1 MKRSSALLATV
12 AVGLMLGIAALDA
25 QSQRRPATKR
35 AVTAAKPKLFECTKR
50 IITADWLTLM
60 RSVNETNPGV
70 VNLMFTDADVRK
82 GQVDNMRELLA
93 IACEAVR
100 DRIAETEPY
109 KAELA
114 NISLEV
120 TAVEFDKFKHPSTDR
135 SPFENITSEQIA
147 AFYKVPGNEIRFNEF
162 LATKVALLELDD
174 LPGGSRPVTDEERAQ
189 ARDQFARMSIVV
201 AEKRSRTS
209 GATAEFNANLALM
222 IKLQQAQFLARSYG
236 QKVAVSYAVSEA
248 EVAAYIAGKP
258 ELSIQGKRARANEVL
273 RRALAGEDFASL
285 ADQFSED
292 PGNRDG
298 EKMNG
303 GAYLNVPKGRMIT
316 EFEKAAL
323 ALEPGK
329 IYSELVETDYGFHV
343 IKLDRI
349 GDRADP
355 EMTYD
360 VRHILIST
368 VVSDP
373 DDPGAGEMPVKDF
386 VRNKLESEKESKN
399 IDRIIAANPIEI
411 AAIPTAFPPAA
422 KPAAKPV
429 KPKR

>member
-1 MKRSSALLATV
+1 
-12 AVGLMLGIAALDA
+12 MLGIAALDA
-25 QSQRRPATKR
+25 QSQRGTATKR

-50 IITADWLTLM
+50 ITTADWLTLM
-60 RSVNETNPGV
+60 RSVNETNPGL

-109 KAELA
+109 RSELA
-114 NISLEV
+114 NIELEV
-120 TAVEFDKFKHPSTDR
+120 TAVALDRFKYPAAGR
-135 SPFENITSEQIA
+135 SPFENITAEQIA
-147 AFYKVPGNEIRFNEF
+147 AFYKIAGNEKRFDAF

-174 LPGGSRPVTDEERAQ
+174 LPGGSRPVTDEERVQ
-189 ARDQFARMSIVV
+189 ARDQFARMSIT
-201 AEKRSRTS
+201 AAGKRSRTS
-209 GATAEFNANLALM
+209 GVTADFNSRVALM

-236 QKVAVSYAVSEA
+236 RKMADSYTVSES
-248 EVAAYIAGKP
+248 EIKAYIAASP
-258 ELSIQGKRARANEVL
+258 ELSTDDERARANEVL

-292 PGNRDG
+292 PGNRDSD
-298 EKMNG
+298 KSNG
-303 GAYLNVPKGRMIT
+303 GAYFDVPKGRMIT

-323 ALEPGK
+323 SLEPGK

-343 IKLDRI
+343 IKLDRV
-349 GDRADP
+349 GDRTDP

-373 DDPGAGEMPVKDF
+373 DDPGIAEMPIKDF

-399 IDRIIAANPIEI
+399 IDRIIAAKPIEI